1 MAKRPPL
8 SFPELEPKGRR
19 AILRSA
25 EEVAAEEQMLETR
38 QAGDQ
43 SFHLSSMTE
52 FQQTTMPS
60 SQNTGSRAGYPKVT
74 YRLNPEAVDA
84 IEDLKRILRR
94 QFGIKASLEEIA
106 EAAIM
111 AAHQDLL
118 ENQLSSN
125 LANNLAGKPAIQ
137 QTRAPSRG

>member
-25 EEVAAEEQMLETR
+25 EEVAAEEQLLENQQTGV
-38 QAGDQ
+38 QAFQ
-43 SFHLSSMTE
+43 LSSMPE
-52 FQQTTMPS
+52 FQQDSIPV
-60 SQNTGSRAGYPKVT
+60 SQIPGSRAGFPKVT
-74 YRLNPEAVDA
+74 YRLNPDAVDA
-84 IEDLKRILRR
+84 IEDAKRILRR

-125 LANNLAGKPAIQ
+125 LANKLAGKPAIQ